1 VKKYDDALEL
11 IYRKSG
17 GLSDDATRQRHE
29 AEQLLAHE
37 YQRGLI
43 SRDDLFDIQ
52 DEINYYDHLALEYT
66 LREIRALQTAR
77 RRRAFVRCRTRRLVP
92 PVVEAPT
99 NGLPVVHDTEVRAL
113 SSLDSFSLSESG
125 PHAPP
130 CLVGGPP

>member
-37 YQRGLI
+37 YRRGLI
-43 SRDDLFDIQ
+43 SCDDLFAIQ

-77 RRRAFVRCRTRRLVP
+77 RRRAFVLCRTRRRHLRQQLDNAV
-92 PVVEAPT
+92 PVVY
-99 NGLPVVHDTEVRAL
+99 NTEVRAL